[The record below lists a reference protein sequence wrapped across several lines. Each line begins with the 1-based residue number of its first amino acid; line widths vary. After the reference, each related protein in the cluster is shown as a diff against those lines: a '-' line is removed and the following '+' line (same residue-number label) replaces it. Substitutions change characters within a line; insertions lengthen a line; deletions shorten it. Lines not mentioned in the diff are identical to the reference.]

1 MTHWTDR
8 LDALVAGNATLPPV
22 TDYLKMGT
30 LTRWEPGTVLKEW
43 PLEEVFL
50 NPGGILYGGYLTCLA
65 DQMLTFTAMT
75 VLSDAESMRTS
86 DLQISY
92 FRPVAEG
99 PLKIEGC
106 IVNRSRSH
114 IHIDVSFILLNGK
127 LAARAT
133 GVMAVVL
140 NDPNP
145 ARAEALAKAGRAT

>member
-8 LDALVAGNATLPPV
+8 LDKLVAGEAKLPPV

-30 LTRWEPGTVLKEW
+30 LTRWEPGYVLKEW
-43 PLEEVFL
+43 PLEEVFF

-99 PLKIEGC
+99 PLKVEGR
-106 IVNRSRSH
+106 IVNRSRAL
-114 IHIDVSFILLNGK
+114 IHAGVTFTLPNGK

-133 GVMAVVL
+133 GIMAVVL
-140 NDPNP
+140 NDPNL
-145 ARAEALAKAGRAT
+145 ARAGAAPSADT

>member
-1 MTHWTDR
+1 MSHWTDR
-8 LDALVAGNATLPPV
+8 LDALTAGDAKLPPV
-22 TDYLKMGT
+22 TEYLRMGT

-43 PLEEVFL
+43 PLDEVFL

-75 VLSDAESMRTS
+75 MLSDAESMRTS
-86 DLQISY
+86 DLQIAY

-99 PLKIEGC
+99 PLRIEGR

-114 IHIDVSFILLNGK
+114 IHIDVSFTLPNGK

-140 NDPNP
+140 HDPNP
-145 ARAEALAKAGRAT
+145 VRAEALAKAAKPS